1 MGELF
6 EFTPTKVDLKNRHRR
21 NEIRREL
28 FPMQK
33 KSPDVLRRSDRIL
46 VGALTVVLAAV
57 SAAVGAAAA
66 YRPHTDQ
73 LRPAAVTVAA
83 VQPAV
88 IAQPVA
94 PVQPVVPV
102 SAEEVHT
109 SSLLEQTVMKKL
121 LREHRCLSDALYYEA
136 RGEGEKGQKAVAEV
150 IFTRLQKG
158 KYGHSICAVVYE
170 GAGLPKCQFS
180 FTCNGALRQTKQTAP
195 WMKAQ
200 QLAARI
206 LTGEE
211 PLKGATGGAINFH
224 AVSVDPE
231 WAGNL
236 ARTTQIGNH
245 VFYKKTASIKRDM

>member
-1 MGELF
+1 M
-6 EFTPTKVDLKNRHRR
+6 P
-21 NEIRREL
+21 
-28 FPMQK
+28 K

-66 YRPHTDQ
+66 YRPHPEQ
-73 LRPAAVTVAA
+73 FKPATPVVAQ
-83 VQPAV
+83 VQPQY
-88 IAQPVA
+88 AQPVE

-102 SAEEVHT
+102 SVEEGRTASVV
-109 SSLLEQTVMKKL
+109 EQAVMKKL
-121 LREHRCLSDALYYEA
+121 LKEHRCLSDALYYEA
-136 RGEGEKGQKAVAEV
+136 RGEGERGQKAIAEV

-170 GAGLPKCQFS
+170 GAGQPQCQFS
-180 FTCNGALRQTKQTAP
+180 FTCNGALHKTKQYGP
-195 WMKAQ
+195 WMRAQ

-211 PLKGATGGAINFH
+211 PLKNATGGAINFH
-224 AVSVDPE
+224 AASVDPV
-231 WAGNL
+231 WAGEL

-245 VFYKKTASIKRDM
+245 VFYKKPGVKRDM

>member
-1 MGELF
+1 
-6 EFTPTKVDLKNRHRR
+6 
-21 NEIRREL
+21 
-28 FPMQK
+28 MQK

-57 SAAVGAAAA
+57 SAAVGAATA
-66 YRPHTDQ
+66 YHPHTEQ
-73 LRPAAVTVAA
+73 LKPATAVVAQ
-83 VQPAV
+83 VQPS
-88 IAQPVA
+88 QPMQ

-102 SAEEVHT
+102 SADEVRG
-109 SSLLEQTVMKKL
+109 SSLLEQAVMKKL
-121 LREHRCLSDALYYEA
+121 LKEHRCLADALYYEA
-136 RGEGEKGQKAVAEV
+136 RGEGEKGQKAIAEV

-170 GAGLPKCQFS
+170 GAGQSSCQFS
-180 FTCNGALRQTKQTAP
+180 FTCNGALHQAKNLGA

-211 PLKGATGGAINFH
+211 PLKGATGGAVNFH
-224 AVSVDPE
+224 AASVDPE
-231 WAGNL
+231 WSAEL

-245 VFYKKTASIKRDM
+245 VFYKKSPIKRDM

>member
-1 MGELF
+1 M
-6 EFTPTKVDLKNRHRR
+6 K
-21 NEIRREL
+21 
-28 FPMQK
+28 K

-66 YRPHTDQ
+66 YRPHPDQ
-73 LRPAAVTVAA
+73 IKEPAAVVAQ
-83 VQPAV
+83 VQPQSAPL
-88 IAQPVA
+88 AQ

-102 SAEEVHT
+102 SAEDVRTT
-109 SSLLEQTVMKKL
+109 SLVEQAVMKKL
-121 LREHRCLSDALYYEA
+121 LKEHRCLSDALYYEA
-136 RGEGEKGQKAVAEV
+136 RGEGEKGQKAIAEV

-170 GAGLPKCQFS
+170 GANQPKCQFS
-180 FTCNGALRQTKQTAP
+180 FTCNGALKNTKNQVAWT
-195 WMKAQ
+195 KAQ

-211 PLKGATGGAINFH
+211 TLKNATGGAVNFH
-224 AVSVDPE
+224 AITVDPE
-231 WAGNL
+231 WAGEL

-245 VFYKKTASIKRDM
+245 VFYKKPQIKREM